1 MGWFELWTLNSLQ
14 TCVCIHDKLCP
25 LHCADWVQLIVHSLC
40 LVYFWPLTFAWL
52 KRCLLYWWKRHSV
65 WWCPQT
71 SCCGQGVLSLPL
83 CCFMPTSLHVYD
95 CCFQVAF
102 LEGPLLGTSE
112 DVKPLQCWRYW
123 SVKKL
128 GVYQTPHECCGSCHL
143 LPFTAVVWPAVVTHT
158 LHVGTA
164 VLHHVAGGRE
174 RVCTEQ

>member
-1 MGWFELWTLNSLQ
+1 MGWFELWTLNSLLA
-14 TCVCIHDKLCP
+14 CVSINDNLCP
-25 LHCADWVQLIVHSLC
+25 LHCADWVQLIMHSLC

-112 DVKPLQCWRYW
+112 DVKPLQCWRHW

-128 GVYQTPHECCGSCHL
+128 GVHQTPHEVLLELSSPAIHCSSLTSCCD
-143 LPFTAVVWPAVVTHT
+143 THT
-158 LHVGTA
+158 VGTA
-164 VLHHVAGGRE
+164 VPHHVAGGQDG
-174 RVCTEQ
+174 VCAEQ